1 MLTLRR
7 ANINDKQQYFEWKND
22 EVVRQNALNS
32 EIVDWETHK
41 KWFNKKLKDRSSFLY
56 VAHNMNHVIGQV
68 RFDCCNGKATI
79 SYSVSN
85 NFRKRGFG
93 YKMVQQAI
101 NKINEDFP
109 STKMIEAKVKESNIA
124 SNKIFLGLNFYE
136 QGRVGQV
143 VIYQLKLT

>member
-1 MLTLRR
+1 
-7 ANINDKQQYFEWKND
+7 
-22 EVVRQNALNS
+22 
-32 EIVDWETHK
+32 
-41 KWFNKKLKDRSSFLY
+41 
-56 VAHNMNHVIGQV
+56 MNHVIGQV